1 MSDQETLEKSLK
13 DADAPESPLDD
24 FENGAEPKADDQQ
37 KPDVKNEEIAKSKSP
52 SKPTLK
58 SIEYSDDPDTLQEQ
72 LGLLPTTIVLA
83 KVKGY
88 RAWPAMVLAY
98 EILPENIKSMRP
110 KSVKQAKKQKQP
122 VIVVPV
128 RFFSDDT
135 YIWIKSADLKL
146 LSLEEIKAFLDKRA
160 NAKKHDTLIDAYKL
174 AQDPPEMAEFN
185 RWGSAGPPPEVPD
198 TTEDIFEEDEEME
211 DENEED
217 EVDEDDI
224 DEPPRKKLKLK
235 ISMKKKPK
243 KSGVNSKTSKASAKS
258 KAAKSTSKSKATA
271 KSKASSKATKSKA
284 AKSKEKLTSDDD
296 DPGYADYE
304 EFERELDESSMDSE
318 PEYDSDWGVGEEDFD
333 FETGDYIFDDENE
346 QKEFS
351 AEFPRAKELSSTL
364 TFYNKQLLSKYRT
377 IAPVLLDEVE
387 MNEKTLLTELREVEK
402 LIKLGEVPKVAFSK
416 SRLFRVLLLSAHK
429 PQENFPYRVVRGEID
444 KILKLMPLNACS
456 LTLEDLVVPTPE
468 ETPAPEIK
476 NEDKVET
483 TGEADGND
491 EGAVE
496 EGDEAEK
503 QKGNGSTLR
512 LEEDP
517 EVINNDIEE
526 VSNPVESVENAS
538 NDTDIAGTVA
548 KEGLDAIRPEDD

>member
-235 ISMKKKPK
+235 ISMNKKPK

-538 NDTDIAGTVA
+538 NDTDIAGTGA

>member
-24 FENGAEPKADDQQ
+24 FENGVEPKADDQQ

-284 AKSKEKLTSDDD
+284 AKSKEKPTSDDD

-346 QKEFS
+346 QKEFT

-387 MNEKTLLTELREVEK
+387 MNEKMLLTELREVEK